1 MTRASTNRS
10 SISEKTGDNQQAST
24 DEKPCMSDKTHGM
37 KNGKSDNGNSDKQEH
52 YKQIAPEA
60 SPSRGYQQQS
70 PSKGQ
75 KVNL

>member
-1 MTRASTNRS
+1 MTRASTNAS
-10 SISEKTGDNQQAST
+10 SISEKPGDNQQAST
-24 DEKPCMSDKTHGM
+24 DEKPCMSDKHKM
-37 KNGKSDNGNSDKQEH
+37 KNGKSDSGNTDKQEH
-52 YKQIAPEA
+52 DKQIAQKA